1 MPFFIYPWWFSL
13 FLNLLPDRNTTSAF
27 FWKHGLSFS
36 VSLLF
41 IYLCLYGVFLVCA
54 CSVVFDSFWPHG
66 LVRQAPLSMEFSGQE
81 YWSGLLFPVAGIFLT
96 QGSNLHL
103 LVSPALL
110 GRFFTIVPPGKPI
123 EFLIGS
129 IFRSCSLV
137 HSDSLYLLIVWLRS
151 FTFKL
156 IIKLIIIF
164 YSLHLFFSLLPFAFF
179 SAFCD
184 LKWILNVLLFSLHL
198 ACQLYFF

>member
-156 IIKLIIIF
+156 IIIF

-179 SAFCD
+179 
-184 LKWILNVLLFSLHL
+184 V
-198 ACQLYFF
+198 